1 MHISVIE
8 GLFKSKKKTWYVN
21 SDISLFFINLTLSF
35 INNISLD
42 FGLTQLIM

>member
-1 MHISVIE
+1 MHILAIE
-8 GLFKSKKKTWYVN
+8 GLFKSKKTWYVN
-21 SDISLFFINLTLSF
+21 SDITLFFINLTLSF

>member
-1 MHISVIE
+1 MHILVIV

-21 SDISLFFINLTLSF
+21 SDITLFSMNLTLSF

-42 FGLTQLIM
+42 FGLTQMIM